1 MVAPT
6 GAPSQNS
13 FNRYPTIR
21 RSEAYDART
30 PNNRLARNLNS
41 DINTVRLRTIMESIQ
56 RMTPEGSPLLAL
68 AQQGAEA
75 ASHVIAV
82 ERLAGN
88 HRGEPS
94 IGNQSDGRAKH
105 A

>member
-1 MVAPT
+1 
-6 GAPSQNS
+6 
-13 FNRYPTIR
+13 
-21 RSEAYDART
+21 
-30 PNNRLARNLNS
+30 
-41 DINTVRLRTIMESIQ
+41 MESIQ

-75 ASHVIAV
+75 ASHVIAA

-94 IGNQSDGRAKH
+94 IDNQSDGRAKH